1 MERAETTNEGQS
13 AGVMAGAQT
22 LRASKPRSSFRRRVL
37 VLLLVAAA
45 LLTFVPA
52 PPLPQF
58 VEGFSTTATARPR
71 ASSSL
76 FVSKNKPSRPIDTVD
91 LAEAIPVVSETSPS
105 STKEDSVL
113 VHEDSAD
120 EIELAATRKYTGNMM
135 MVMEDSSSDS
145 SNDDRE
151 KFVVLGLLWSIAAIS
166 ALDRVAMSVALLP
179 MSTELDLSNT
189 LKGSISSLFSV
200 GYGIGILPAGFIL
213 STLSPRQVMAFGITV
228 WSLATIATPASA
240 ELITAEI
247 VLPLFLVRAFVGAGE
262 SFVIPTIQRLLA
274 VWTKADQ
281 KSLGEYMVLV
291 ASCFLP
297 SQPHQFD
304 RPYSSFVPF
313 SPL

>member
-13 AGVMAGAQT
+13 AGAMAGAEN
-22 LRASKPRSSFRRRVL
+22 LRASEPRSSFRRRVF
-37 VLLLVAAA
+37 LLLVAAA
-45 LLTFVPA
+45 LLTLMSA
-52 PPLPQF
+52 APLPRF

-91 LAEAIPVVSETSPS
+91 LAEAIPVVSETSPTS
-105 STKEDSVL
+105 TTKEGSVR

-120 EIELAATRKYTGNMM
+120 ELAATGEYSGNMM
-135 MVMEDSSSDS
+135 MVIEDSSLDS
-145 SNDDRE
+145 SNDDSE
-151 KFVVLGLLWSIAAIS
+151 KFVVLGLLWTIAAIS

-189 LKGSISSLFSV
+189 LKGSVSSLFSV

-281 KSLGEYMVLV
+281 KSLG
-291 ASCFLP
+291 
-297 SQPHQFD
+297 
-304 RPYSSFVPF
+304 
-313 SPL
+313 

>member
-1 MERAETTNEGQS
+1 
-13 AGVMAGAQT
+13 MAGAQN
-22 LRASKPRSSFRRRVL
+22 LRASEPRSSFRRRV

-45 LLTFVPA
+45 LLTLMSA
-52 PPLPQF
+52 APLPRF
-58 VEGFSTTATARPR
+58 VEGFSTTARPR

-105 STKEDSVL
+105 TTKEDSVR

-120 EIELAATRKYTGNMM
+120 EIELTATGEYTGNMM
-135 MVMEDSSSDS
+135 MVIEDSSLDS
-145 SNDDRE
+145 SNDASE
-151 KFVVLGLLWSIAAIS
+151 KFVVLGLLWTIAAIS

-281 KSLGEYMVLV
+281 KSLG
-291 ASCFLP
+291 
-297 SQPHQFD
+297 
-304 RPYSSFVPF
+304 
-313 SPL
+313 